1 MMEMRIH
8 FLTKLLTAEKPFKM
22 SIQLF
27 YSTKFI
33 YIYIIYRY
41 TKNNLLYILYYDFE

>member
-1 MMEMRIH
+1 MLMSIH

-27 YSTKFI
+27 YSTKFM
-33 YIYIIYRY
+33 YIYV
-41 TKNNLLYILYYDFE
+41 LYKK